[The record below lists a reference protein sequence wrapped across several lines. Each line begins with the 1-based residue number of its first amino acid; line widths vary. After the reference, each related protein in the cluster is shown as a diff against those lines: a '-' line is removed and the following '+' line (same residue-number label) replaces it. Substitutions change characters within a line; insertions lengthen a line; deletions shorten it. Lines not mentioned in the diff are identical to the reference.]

1 VLCLALVTS
10 AIVALCTM
18 FQVVVVPTPSME
30 STVLVGD
37 HLLVNKFAYRWHAVK
52 RGDVISFLPPHRTDQ
67 VYLKRVVAI
76 GGDRIDFR
84 DGAMFVN
91 GVRVPE
97 HHGAHLC
104 SLFGL
109 KSQTLIVPP
118 EHLYVLGDNRNHSED
133 SRSWGPVAENRVVGA
148 PVVVLWSFAV
158 PTEEWL
164 NHTPGA
170 VYLNHPLAHLRWT
183 RILRSLQ

>member
-1 VLCLALVTS
+1 
-10 AIVALCTM
+10 
-18 FQVVVVPTPSME
+18 ME

-37 HLLVNKFAYRWHAVK
+37 HLLVNRLAYWWRPVQ
-52 RGDVISFLPPHRTDQ
+52 RGDVVSFRPPHRPDQ

-84 DGAMFVN
+84 DGMMFIN
-91 GVRVPE
+91 GTSVPDNQ
-97 HHGAHLC
+97 GARIC
-104 SLFGL
+104 SLFGP
-109 KSQTLIVPP
+109 KSQTLIVPAGY
-118 EHLYVLGDNRNHSED
+118 LYVLGDNRNHSED
-133 SRSWGPVAENRVVGA
+133 SRSWGPVAETRVVGA
-148 PVVVLWSFAV
+148 PVVVLWSLAV

-164 NHTPGA
+164 NQPPVA